1 MTSSKSHLG
10 IKLFYF
16 SVLIGSVVGIL
27 FSVKILL
34 IPILAAFLLAMILQP
49 IVNFF
54 EVQGFRQLHIIT
66 LIYLFVF
73 SFIIM
78 LFVFI
83 TPIFIEDMKHLTNSL
98 PQYIEH
104 FKTFLTELQHSLQQ
118 QFPFIEI
125 PSIESFSQG
134 ALIEQVGGASSY
146 LSSSLSNIITLLT
159 FSLIV
164 PFISFF
170 ILKDSHLMKRELLK
184 FVPNRYFEM
193 FVLLFHKIGTSLQ
206 LYIRGQMIDAAYVG
220 GATAIGLSIIGFP
233 FALVI
238 GLIAGVG
245 NFIPYLGPILGA
257 IPAVIIIIVTPEWMD
272 ISSILLV
279 VAVFL
284 IVQMSETLF
293 VYPLAVGNSVNLHP
307 LVIILAILVGGEVGG
322 ILGMILIIPI
332 VAITKV
338 TFSVLHKYMYDYKI
352 LG

>member
-1 MTSSKSHLG
+1 MKTNNLG

-16 SVLIGSVVGIL
+16 TVLIGSVVGIL
-27 FSVKILL
+27 YSVKILL

-49 IVNFF
+49 IVSFF
-54 EVQGFRQLHIIT
+54 EVHGFRQLHIISG
-66 LIYLFVF
+66 IYLAVF
-73 SFIIM
+73 SFMIT
-78 LFVFI
+78 LFAFI
-83 TPIFIEDMKHLTNSL
+83 TPMFIEDMKHLTSSL
-98 PQYIEH
+98 PQYLDN
-104 FKTFLTELQHSLQQ
+104 FKAFLGGIQSSLQE

-125 PSIESFSQG
+125 PSIESFSQ
-134 ALIEQVGGASSY
+134 AQLIEQIGGASNY
-146 LSSSLSNIITLLT
+146 LSSSLSNIITLFT

-184 FVPNRYFEM
+184 FVPNKYFEM
-193 FVLLFHKIGTSLQ
+193 FVLLFHKIGSSLQ

-220 GATAIGLSIIGFP
+220 TATAIGLSIIGFP

-238 GLIAGVG
+238 GMIAGIG

-257 IPAVIIIIVTPEWMD
+257 IPAITIIIVTPEWMD
-272 ISSILLV
+272 ISSIMLV
-279 VAVFL
+279 VSVFL

-307 LVIILAILVGGEVGG
+307 LIIILAILVGGELGG
-322 ILGMILIIPI
+322 ILGMILVIPI